1 MKVIIIGAV
10 AGGASTA
17 TRLRRLND
25 EAEIKIFEKGP
36 YPSYS
41 NCAIPNFLSRDVK
54 SYENLLLNSP
64 ESFKTRFNIDVE
76 VNSEVTKV
84 FPEEKKIEIKSEGKT
99 YTEDY
104 DKLVVAT
111 GAEAIVPSFIK
122 GVDLPH
128 VFTVKTVPDVVKLDK
143 FLRENEKKKVTVI
156 GGGFIGLEVMENLKR
171 AGFEVSIIEAT
182 NQVMA
187 PVDYEIATI
196 IHKEI
201 HDNGVDLYLE
211 DPVSEITEKEVI
223 LKSGNKIET
232 DAVVLA
238 IGVRPTSKILEV
250 AGAKVDDRGY
260 LEISDT
266 FETSL
271 KDVYAVGDVVKKE
284 DFMLGGLTNLELA
297 GPAQKQARA
306 LADHLAGRKS
316 KPVSVIG
323 SSAVRVFDLNIA
335 CTGLNE
341 KKLKDSNI
349 EYKTSYVIPVDKV
362 GIIGGANPIFM
373 KLIFDEEGKVLG
385 AQAAGRGT
393 VDKRIDVVAAYIR
406 MNGKLEDLYEYEH
419 AYAPYFAPPKDAVH
433 LAAMVGQNIL
443 NGDVRCVTMKD
454 LRSLYEEG
462 AYIVDVREKN
472 EFENGHIKGAHNIP
486 LTEIRNRISE
496 VPKDVPVY
504 LHCRSSQRSYYAY
517 TFLRENG
524 YKNIYNIQGSYL
536 WFSLYEYFDDLRLK
550 REPIFTKYNFK

>member
-10 AGGASTA
+10 AAGASTA

-54 SYENLLLNSP
+54 AYENLLLNSP

-76 VNSEVTKV
+76 VNSEVTRV

-143 FLRENEKKKVTVI
+143 FLRENEKKKVAVI

-171 AGFEVSIIEAT
+171 VGFEVSIVEAT

-211 DPVSEITEKEVI
+211 DPVSEIT
-223 LKSGNKIET
+223 
-232 DAVVLA
+232 
-238 IGVRPTSKILEV
+238 
-250 AGAKVDDRGY
+250 
-260 LEISDT
+260 
-266 FETSL
+266 
-271 KDVYAVGDVVKKE
+271 
-284 DFMLGGLTNLELA
+284 
-297 GPAQKQARA
+297 
-306 LADHLAGRKS
+306 
-316 KPVSVIG
+316 
-323 SSAVRVFDLNIA
+323 
-335 CTGLNE
+335 
-341 KKLKDSNI
+341 
-349 EYKTSYVIPVDKV
+349 
-362 GIIGGANPIFM
+362 
-373 KLIFDEEGKVLG
+373 
-385 AQAAGRGT
+385 
-393 VDKRIDVVAAYIR
+393 
-406 MNGKLEDLYEYEH
+406 
-419 AYAPYFAPPKDAVH
+419 
-433 LAAMVGQNIL
+433 
-443 NGDVRCVTMKD
+443 
-454 LRSLYEEG
+454 
-462 AYIVDVREKN
+462 
-472 EFENGHIKGAHNIP
+472 
-486 LTEIRNRISE
+486 
-496 VPKDVPVY
+496 
-504 LHCRSSQRSYYAY
+504 
-517 TFLRENG
+517 
-524 YKNIYNIQGSYL
+524 
-536 WFSLYEYFDDLRLK
+536 
-550 REPIFTKYNFK
+550 